1 MKRNSN
7 SQREYLYVDGYNIIN
22 HWDSLRKL
30 SEENLEQARDKLM
43 EILSEY
49 HHYSKI
55 EIILVFDSY
64 SIRSD
69 RQLEDYNG
77 LQVVYTKELETADH
91 YIERALDEYGR
102 RRRIRVATS
111 DKLEQDIILSRGG
124 TRVSARELEVEIYN
138 ATNTV
143 KRIAKRDNRA
153 NDYEIGKLDDR
164 LLELLSDLKEEI

>member
-1 MKRNSN
+1 M
-7 SQREYLYVDGYNIIN
+7 DGYNIIN

-164 LLELLSDLKEEI
+164 LLELLSDLKEEM